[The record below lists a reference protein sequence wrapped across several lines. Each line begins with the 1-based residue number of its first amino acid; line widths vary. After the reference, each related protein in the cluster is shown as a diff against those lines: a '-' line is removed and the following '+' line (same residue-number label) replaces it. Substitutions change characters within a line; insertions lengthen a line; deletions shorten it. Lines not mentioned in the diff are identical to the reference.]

1 MVTIPMIDFARLLR
15 DIPSGDWVALS
26 EDGKAVI
33 ASGPDRRAVVQ
44 EAGNRGERNPIVLWI
59 ADDVDPIM
67 A

>member
-1 MVTIPMIDFARLLR
+1 MVTIPMIDFARLLS

-33 ASGPDRRAVVQ
+33 ASGPDRYAVLQ
-44 EAGNRGERNPIVLWI
+44 EAGDRGERNPILLWV
-59 ADDVDPIM
+59 ADEVEPIL